1 MQIILHKRS
10 QFLVLLS
17 LIIIASCGR
26 DGCGVIEG
34 LKGQNHYI
42 SKVKVGD
49 YLFGDEADDCV
60 NYYSSKFDQIESLTD
75 GTYNYLY
82 KVESGD
88 WWHLVKVDSTGL
100 VLDALHRD

>member
-1 MQIILHKRS
+1 
-10 QFLVLLS
+10 
-17 LIIIASCGR
+17 
-26 DGCGVIEG
+26 
-34 LKGQNHYI
+34 
-42 SKVKVGD
+42 
-49 YLFGDEADDCV
+49 V